1 MSVRHLYLRPRHV
14 AYFKVVGPLGFASV
28 QAWAALERW
37 LESVGLRSCLSVGY
51 GLAHQPADGPSWYE
65 AGVEITGPLWMVLAP
80 EVRQRTIAGG
90 VHAVLTHK
98 GSYAGLVP
106 AIKALKGRC
115 ASEQGLVQD
124 PARPLIEIYRT
135 DPLTTPEPDL
145 LTDLCLPVRPVDVE
159 LPAPRPRSRG
169 HLTLVA

>member
-14 AYFKVVGPLGFASV
+14 AYFKVAGPLGFASV

-37 LESVGLRSCLSVGY
+37 LESVSLRSCLSTGY
-51 GLAHQPADGPSWYE
+51 GLAQKPAEGPSWYE
-65 AGVEITGPLWMVLAP
+65 AGVEIAGPLWHVLSP

-98 GSYAGLVP
+98 GSYSGLVA
-106 AIKALKGRC
+106 AIHALKCMGS
-115 ASEQGLVQD
+115 SEQGLVPD
-124 PARPLIEIYRT
+124 ATRPLIEIYRT
-135 DPLTTPEPDL
+135 DPRTTPEDEL

-159 LPAPRPRSRG
+159 LPAPRPRNRG